1 MTGVTIQP
9 QMQQT
14 LPQSRQLKAQADM
27 PTVLPAA
34 SDADKSAHTHSHGGL
49 LDRFGAFLGF
59 ACAIHCIAVPLLL
72 GVLPALGLGF
82 LADHEFD
89 LTIVGIA
96 SVCALFAARSG
107 WRAHGDVRIVAG
119 FIGAILL
126 LVLGHALGEESLAGR
141 VPSILGGV
149 CLAVT
154 HLFNL
159 RASRKTCDHAH

>member
-1 MTGVTIQP
+1 
-9 QMQQT
+9 MQQT
-14 LPQSRQLKAQADM
+14 LPQALHLNGQADQ
-27 PTVLPAA
+27 PDVAAPAA
-34 SDADKSAHTHSHGGL
+34 DKPAHAHGHGGL

-89 LTIVGIA
+89 LTIVAIA

-107 WRAHGDVRIVAG
+107 WKVHGDRRIVAG
-119 FIGAILL
+119 FFAAILL

-149 CLAVT
+149 ALAVT

-159 RASRKTCDHAH
+159 RASRKPCDHTH